1 MSTIFKKI
9 IDKEIPCFKVAE
21 DEQFLAFLDINP
33 NAKGHTLCIP
43 KIETDDI
50 LDLDKETYKNLRL
63 FSRKVAKS
71 IKDVIQCKKI
81 AISVIGLEV
90 PHVHVHL
97 IPINDMKDANF
108 SKKVNLT
115 NDDLV
120 LSTHRSHAHYLA
132 KNGNLNKMIAEIYGK
147 SSGCSSGKGGS
158 MHLID
163 TSVGFMGST
172 AIVGNT
178 IPLGVGLGLSIK
190 LKNEKNISCVF
201 FW

>member
-9 IDKEIPCFKVAE
+9 IDKEIPCYKVAE
-21 DEQFLAFLDINP
+21 DEKFLAFLDINP

-43 KIETDDI
+43 KKETDDI
-50 LDLDKETYKNLRL
+50 LDLDKETYKNLML

-71 IKDVIQCKKI
+71 IKDVIQSKKI

-115 NDDLV
+115 NDDFIKISDLI
-120 LSTHRSHAHYLA
+120 S
-132 KNGNLNKMIAEIYGK
+132 K
-147 SSGCSSGKGGS
+147 SFSS
-158 MHLID
+158 I
-163 TSVGFMGST
+163 
-172 AIVGNT
+172 
-178 IPLGVGLGLSIK
+178 
-190 LKNEKNISCVF
+190 
-201 FW
+201 